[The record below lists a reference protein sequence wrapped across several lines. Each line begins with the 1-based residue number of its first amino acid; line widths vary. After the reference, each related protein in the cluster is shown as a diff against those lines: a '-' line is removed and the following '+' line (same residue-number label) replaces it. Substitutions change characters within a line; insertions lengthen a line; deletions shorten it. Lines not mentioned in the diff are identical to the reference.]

1 MQTAHKEKK
10 GDSSFLLFSSAVSD
24 DTRGCEKKS
33 FVSVK
38 KERKKVAAA
47 MSWLFGSRVTR

>member
-38 KERKKVAAA
+38 KERKYPQPCPGCSEA
-47 MSWLFGSRVTR
+47 G